1 MNKAYGILL
10 SIIIA
15 IISTIVGKKF
25 EIIGAPIISIII
37 GILINNFMTVSQ
49 KFRPGIKL
57 LVYS

>member
-37 GILINNFMTVSQ
+37 GILIN
-49 KFRPGIKL
+49 IL
-57 LVYS
+57 